1 MTTAKPVVST
11 VPLMLRE
18 MLDTTT
24 IPKEVADDLLATAPS
39 LWLASDGDGDLAS
52 DLALC
57 HPPLADHEVRARV
70 ARAGATRWRLTV
82 VARNRTGLLADTAG
96 LVANEGLSISS
107 ASAVTW
113 EHRDLALH
121 SVCLPGAPPGA
132 ITLERLG
139 NRLRAAA
146 QGDRPEVRFEPEGPA
161 TARIVGE
168 AGGDAIVNVSAPDQ
182 FGLLWAIC
190 RWFADGGGNIQAAG
204 VAGGATVHDV
214 FIVRDCPDVTGLEE
228 RLNG

>member
-1 MTTAKPVVST
+1 
-11 VPLMLRE
+11 MLRE
-18 MLDTTT
+18 LLDTTT

-57 HPPLADHEVRARV
+57 HPPLEAREVRARV

-121 SVCLPGAPPGA
+121 SLCLPGAPPGA

-139 NRLRAAA
+139 ARLRAAA
-146 QGDRPEVRFEPEGPA
+146 EGDRPEVRFDPEGPA
-161 TARIVGE
+161 SARIVGE
-168 AGGDAIVNVSAPDQ
+168 AGGDAIVAVTAPDQ

-190 RWFADGGGNIQAAG
+190 RWFADRGGSIQAAG
-204 VAGGATVHDV
+204 VSGGAMVHDI
-214 FIVRDCPDVTGLEE
+214 FIVRDCPDVAGLEQ